1 MKRSSIL
8 IAVFILFLFLVAV
21 QGAQAAPQLDVVGGT
36 TFDFGDVQANQT
48 LRNIFIFKNH
58 GDSVLNIEQAKG
70 G

>member
-8 IAVFILFLFLVAV
+8 SGVFILCFWIVLV
-21 QGAQAAPQLDVVGGT
+21 QSSQAAPQLEVINGP

-48 LRNIFIFKNH
+48 LTHIFVLKNS
-58 GDSVLNIEQAKG
+58 GDSVLKIEQASG